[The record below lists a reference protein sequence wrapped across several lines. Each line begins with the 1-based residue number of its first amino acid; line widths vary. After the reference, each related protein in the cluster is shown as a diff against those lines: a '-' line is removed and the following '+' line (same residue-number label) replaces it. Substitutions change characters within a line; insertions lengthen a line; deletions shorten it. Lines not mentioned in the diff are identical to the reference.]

1 MACGEKSAQKQAF
14 LTGQYVANAVLSSAR
29 DYPRTSGYWIAAHVE
44 KEYHVPYET
53 GIRYV
58 RDYIAAGLLRETG
71 NDGAVRI
78 TPRGKA
84 MLRNVEGA

>member
-1 MACGEKSAQKQAF
+1 MACGEKNAQKQAF
-14 LTGQYVANAVLSSAR
+14 PTGQYVANAVLSSAR

-44 KEYHVPYET
+44 EKYHIPYET

-78 TPRGKA
+78 TPKGKA
-84 MLRNVEGA
+84 MLRNLKGA

>member
-14 LTGQYVANAVLSSAR
+14 PTGQYVANAVLSSAR

-44 KEYHVPYET
+44 EKYHIPYET

-78 TPRGKA
+78 TPKGKA